1 MLVLHGF
8 WSMSGSLRLW
18 AEDSDALVKSPSQA
32 LRSARPHPFA
42 APADEI
48 AGIHPG
54 KPGTSVLLLPSLRSA
69 PLDSPELI
77 RLTPRPAARTDAAL
91 LAWTV
96 PVVQLDAAAA
106 LAAFDEPAADIRYG
120 ASVGYLAELAAFA
133 GELVQRGRILPELRA
148 DTRGAIA

>member
-18 AEDSDALVKSPSQA
+18 AEDSDLLVKSPSQA
-32 LRSARPHPFA
+32 LRAARPHPFA
-42 APADEI
+42 AAADAI

-77 RLTPRPAARTDAAL
+77 RVIPRPAARTDATL

-96 PVVQLDAAAA
+96 PVVQLDAGAA
-106 LAAFDEPAADIRYG
+106 LAAIDEPVENIRYG

-133 GELVQRGRILPELRA
+133 RELVEQR
-148 DTRGAIA
+148 